1 MATAPVV
8 PKGKAK
14 ASSFHGIP
22 IWVIAVGGAAGAYLL
37 YRWYKSRS
45 ASTSAAS
52 TDTGT
57 TATDTGTGSTDSGY
71 GAGSGGGGDNS
82 GQPWWTNPT
91 NYSGTTGTTTGSD
104 TTTTPDTTPYTT
116 PTPTPNPSSQPDTTV
131 TSLSPST
138 RTISAAEKVLAQAGT
153 AYRANPSPSTLAA
166 LNKAASNVNLTSSEV
181 NKTEASVGAS
191 AAAQRNLGTGKAA
204 TSTTKAAAKPIPVQ
218 VKKAI

>member
-1 MATAPVV
+1 MATAPAV

-14 ASSFHGIP
+14 AKTGTFHGIP
-22 IWVIAVGGAAGAYLL
+22 IWVLAVGGAAGAYLVWK
-37 YRWYKSRS
+37 WYKSRS

-52 TDTGT
+52 TDT
-57 TATDTGTGSTDSGY
+57 
-71 GAGSGGGGDNS
+71 
-82 GQPWWTNPT
+82 
-91 NYSGTTGTTTGSD
+91 GTTGTTTGSD

>member
-1 MATAPVV
+1 
-8 PKGKAK
+8 
-14 ASSFHGIP
+14 
-22 IWVIAVGGAAGAYLL
+22 
-37 YRWYKSRS
+37 
-45 ASTSAAS
+45 
-52 TDTGT
+52 
-57 TATDTGTGSTDSGY
+57 
-71 GAGSGGGGDNS
+71 
-82 GQPWWTNPT
+82 
-91 NYSGTTGTTTGSD
+91 
-104 TTTTPDTTPYTT
+104 
-116 PTPTPNPSSQPDTTV
+116 V